1 MWTKYNRTDDYF
13 LMSKYKL
20 QKTKYGLR
28 LSKAYKSSEANE
40 VKLKNYIDERYSTT
54 GSKKCN

>member
-1 MWTKYNRTDDYF
+1 
-13 LMSKYKL
+13 MSKYKL

-54 GSKKCN
+54 GNKKRN